1 LFAEESWREREM
13 EGSGGKGKAKK
24 VAWRLGL
31 EPIMVS
37 V

>member
-1 LFAEESWREREM
+1 LFAEESWRERDG
-13 EGSGGKGKAKK
+13 GSGGKGKAKK
-24 VAWRLGL
+24 VAWWLGL